1 MGVGSKYQKTV
12 DVCLRMIVDKRSRRE
27 RGRDESTYGPVVT
40 QVPPGSVDVSAAA
53 AALHVIVIARD
64 ELLRGQ
70 RVS

>member
-1 MGVGSKYQKTV
+1 V
-12 DVCLRMIVDKRSRRE
+12 DVCLRMIVDKRSRRRQ